1 MSTPPGGSSGQQ
13 PEWRQPQGYGYP
25 NPAVPPPSGYPV
37 YPGQPYGHPAYPMPG
52 YGIDPEAPYG
62 RDPATG
68 KPLSDKSAVAAG
80 CLQLFVG
87 MFGVGRFYI
96 GSVAIG
102 GIQLALTL
110 FGLMLTIVFVGFFIL
125 FGVAVWAFIDA
136 IMMFTGSVSD
146 AHGRKLR

>member
-1 MSTPPGGSSGQQ
+1 
-13 PEWRQPQGYGYP
+13 
-25 NPAVPPPSGYPV
+25 V
-37 YPGQPYGHPAYPMPG
+37 PG
-52 YGIDPEAPYG
+52 YGSDPEAPYG

-87 MFGVGRFYI
+87 MLGVGRFYI

-110 FGLMLTIVFVGFFIL
+110 LGLMLAIVGVGLLIL
-125 FGVAVWAFIDA
+125 FGVAVWTFIDA
-136 IMMFTGSVSD
+136 IMMFTGTVTD